1 MLHFLES
8 LLIGRLRSK
17 ITRTKTPVLAIIF
30 RVPMPSVSPYP
41 QGGIHSKN
49 ISGVGTNFGL
59 LVHKF
64 HSAQLFGIDSKISS
78 NAQINSKRG
87 LGSKAVASYHQ

>member
-17 ITRTKTPVLAIIF
+17 ITRKKTPVLAIIF

-41 QGGIHSKN
+41 QGGFIQR
-49 ISGVGTNFGL
+49 T
-59 LVHKF
+59 
-64 HSAQLFGIDSKISS
+64 SA
-78 NAQINSKRG
+78 AWVPT
-87 LGSKAVASYHQ
+87 LGY